1 MHQTRTITRAA
12 VARSAQAYDGRT
24 HYAQVLIAL
33 TPAFLILL
41 AATFLML
48 AIL

>member
-12 VARSAQAYDGRT
+12 VARSQAFDGRT
-24 HYAQVLIAL
+24 HYAEVLIAL

-41 AATFLML
+41 AATGLML